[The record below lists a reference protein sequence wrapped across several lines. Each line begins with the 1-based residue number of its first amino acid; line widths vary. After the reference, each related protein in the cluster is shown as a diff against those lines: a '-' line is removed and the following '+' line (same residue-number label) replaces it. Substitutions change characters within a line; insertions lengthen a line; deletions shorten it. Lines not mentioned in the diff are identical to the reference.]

1 MGDGV
6 VFETAV
12 GEESTDVLPQGAV
25 KVLLELQ
32 KPQTGE
38 PCQQQDTAS
47 DAKSEDSPPIEGLP
61 TPEVC
66 RSRSTCTR
74 VWPRCTFRFRR

>member
-6 VFETAV
+6 VLETAV
-12 GEESTDVLPQGAV
+12 GEKSTDVLPQGAV

-32 KPQTGE
+32 ISQTGE
-38 PCQQQDTAS
+38 TCQQQDTAS
-47 DAKSEDSPPIEGLP
+47 DGKSEDSPLIEGLP
-61 TPEVC
+61 TPEAC

-74 VWPRCTFRFRR
+74 AWPRCTFRFRR